1 MNSTFVT
8 ISILVKSDISKKCLI
23 NSLMNMSNEALE
35 GYLKLARIYESN
47 SSKKKTDLIE
57 MIVYRHINNKINK
70 KCITDIS
77 HVDVD
82 KILKEHGI
90 NIKSLPEHGNVGL
103 KRKEILENVYNE
115 KSSINIQK
123 E

>member
-23 NSLMNMSNEALE
+23 NTLMNMPNEALE

-57 MIVYRHINNKINK
+57 MIVYGYINNKINK

-77 HVDVD
+77 NADAD
-82 KILKEHGI
+82 KI
-90 NIKSLPEHGNVGL
+90 
-103 KRKEILENVYNE
+103 
-115 KSSINIQK
+115 
-123 E
+123 

>member
-23 NSLMNMSNEALE
+23 NTLMNMSNEALE
-35 GYLKLARIYESN
+35 GYLKLAPIYESN

-57 MIVYRHINNKINK
+57 MIVYGHINNKINK

-77 HVDVD
+77 NADAD
-82 KILKEHGI
+82 KI
-90 NIKSLPEHGNVGL
+90 
-103 KRKEILENVYNE
+103 
-115 KSSINIQK
+115 
-123 E
+123 

>member
-23 NSLMNMSNEALE
+23 NTLMNMSNEALE

-57 MIVYRHINNKINK
+57 MIVYGYINNKINK
-70 KCITDIS
+70 KCITGIS
-77 HVDVD
+77 NADAD
-82 KILKEHGI
+82 KI
-90 NIKSLPEHGNVGL
+90 
-103 KRKEILENVYNE
+103 
-115 KSSINIQK
+115 
-123 E
+123 

>member
-1 MNSTFVT
+1 
-8 ISILVKSDISKKCLI
+8 
-23 NSLMNMSNEALE
+23 MSNEALE

-57 MIVYRHINNKINK
+57 MIVYGYINNKINK

-77 HVDVD
+77 NADAD
-82 KILKEHGI
+82 KIWKQHGI

-103 KRKEILENVYNE
+103 KRKEILANVHNE
-115 KSSINIQK
+115 KSSIKIQK